1 MSSASPEDDQSNNQT
16 ASSRSRVAA
25 TLRRDITSLHYE
37 PGEGI
42 SDKQIAQELGIS
54 RTPVR
59 ESLILL
65 EEEGLIEV
73 YPRVGTFVTLVDLQR
88 IKDAQFLREAIETES
103 VIDFPNSAASVAHL
117 RQILSQQ
124 ETAVKEGDS
133 SAFFELDEAFHRALM
148 EQAGHGTAWKTVNS
162 AKAHL
167 DRARRLT
174 LETATDLDDLVAQH
188 RSIVDELEAGNRVA
202 AADRLRGHLRAIYED
217 IQVIRRERPHLFN
230 DLASQRENRR
240 VIKRLQVP

>member
-1 MSSASPEDDQSNNQT
+1 MSSTPQDHQLTDQGVT
-16 ASSRSRVAA
+16 SRSRVAA
-25 TLRRDITSLHYE
+25 SLRRDITSLRYE

-73 YPRVGTFVTLVDLQR
+73 YPRIGTFVTLVDLQR
-88 IKDAQFLREAIETES
+88 IRDAQFLREAIETNS
-103 VIDFPNSAASVAHL
+103 ILDFPDSHEAIRPLCELLQHQQRAA
-117 RQILSQQ
+117 
-124 ETAVKEGDS
+124 ETSDS
-133 SAFFELDEAFHRALM
+133 DSFFELDEDFHRTLL

-174 LETATDLDDLVAQH
+174 MERSSSLEDLVTQH
-188 RSIVDELEAGNRVA
+188 TCVVEELASHNRA
-202 AADRLRGHLRAIYED
+202 AAGDRLKDHLRAIYED
-217 IQVIRRERPHLFN
+217 IQVIRRERPELFS
-230 DLASQRENRR
+230 DLAGRHSGQR
-240 VIKRLQVP
+240 ITKRLQAP